1 MISEE
6 LEVEPDTEILD
17 PNSFVIQCIFNRNE
31 VIKNMFLEK
40 WNIFFEDLYLET
52 FEAMRKVF
60 NDQTAKLIEVL
71 KVFLL
76 NLEKKR
82 GKLGISAGIGFESD
96 SIFVISKETERDDI
110 TQVRNRES
118 PLIAIA
124 LYLNMYLDPKVSARV
139 FKRFF
144 DRDCFIDGIRMKF
157 QEDSVLCSDKPT
169 NRTLLLDKLTF
180 KKLTNTKM
188 FNSEHIFNINEYIT
202 EFVNT
207 LLSYKFEISRDE
219 FEDLFKDQKEEIDS
233 NLIGCHSMCP
243 SCGKFC
249 EREMHTNS
257 GRCQIKTGHQICSM
271 GGNVWQNDED
281 KTAILSTCDDYKDTT
296 VVNILGQIMTW
307 GKFKEKTSKEWDW
320 IVPQDM
326 AYKSLQRNNLETIGK
341 IWNKFG
347 RGILCYNAKEGNNIK
362 FIQYKNR
369 NLYEKIYLEIS
380 LSTKLCIC
388 FVIGATC
395 SSFDLVEKIR
405 RFVQDIAKLNSSTYS
420 VFFRIVIYRDHCDGK
435 KMIEQHPTNKT
446 FTPQFHT
453 IQSCLQEIKL
463 GTDAPKAVLDGLA
476 TATTKSKW
484 DCSPGVSNII
494 IHIYESPPHGNFPDY
509 QSHIPN
515 NRNTNWCCCCNHGT
529 LCRFDWERDVWSII
543 RRFNITYR
551 ILG

>member
-1 MISEE
+1 MLPFTSHVSFRLLQPSEITWEMEERKQVQLLASLLKDPNNSNNSTWSKLLDNITFNVQELVRKTPRITQGTVRELINYVCNTFKHLNYEVNFIQAKLTITAETTIKTLVFAHAFKSLCETKANNRFEIRQKNYEEKCHKLDYFMRKVESRKMARGNWDRREMRDNDRKTSNQFAMDFLESIKRGIETDKKSNIEIELNKQKDSFSHKNIFLLINKMISEE

-17 PNSFVIQCIFNRNE
+17 PNSFVIQCICNRNE

-82 GKLGISAGIGFESD
+82 GKLGISAGIGFDSD

-110 TQVRNRES
+110 TQVRTRES
-118 PLIAIA
+118 PLKAIA

-144 DRDCFIDGIRMKF
+144 DRDCIIDGIRMKF
-157 QEDSVLCSDKPT
+157 QEDSLLCSDKPT

-202 EFVNT
+202 EFVKT

-257 GRCQIKTGHQICSM
+257 GR
-271 GGNVWQNDED
+271 
-281 KTAILSTCDDYKDTT
+281 
-296 VVNILGQIMTW
+296 
-307 GKFKEKTSKEWDW
+307 
-320 IVPQDM
+320 
-326 AYKSLQRNNLETIGK
+326 
-341 IWNKFG
+341 
-347 RGILCYNAKEGNNIK
+347 
-362 FIQYKNR
+362 
-369 NLYEKIYLEIS
+369 
-380 LSTKLCIC
+380 
-388 FVIGATC
+388 
-395 SSFDLVEKIR
+395 
-405 RFVQDIAKLNSSTYS
+405 
-420 VFFRIVIYRDHCDGK
+420 
-435 KMIEQHPTNKT
+435 
-446 FTPQFHT
+446 
-453 IQSCLQEIKL
+453 
-463 GTDAPKAVLDGLA
+463 
-476 TATTKSKW
+476 
-484 DCSPGVSNII
+484 
-494 IHIYESPPHGNFPDY
+494 
-509 QSHIPN
+509 
-515 NRNTNWCCCCNHGT
+515 
-529 LCRFDWERDVWSII
+529 
-543 RRFNITYR
+543 
-551 ILG
+551 